1 MNPSSNWRSAL
12 SRLAVLGLLAGV
24 AGLAGAGEAAAPTVA
39 TDPAQGKVSQH
50 RIAVH
55 LPPVALVRADG
66 KPVSVPQEFDD
77 GRALMVNFIYT
88 TCFGICPISSQTFA
102 QLQGLLG
109 SDAAKVH
116 LVSVSLDPEEDT
128 PPVLREYAR
137 KYHAGPG
144 WDHYTG
150 TVEASIA
157 VQKAFSVYKGDK
169 MNHDPVTLIRAAPG
183 APWVRV
189 DGFATARELARIYR
203 SLAAAG

>member
-1 MNPSSNWRSAL
+1 MNPSSRQRRAL
-12 SRLAVLGLLAGV
+12 FRMTVMGFLAGA
-24 AGLAGAGEAAAPTVA
+24 AGLAGAGEPVAPAPAV
-39 TDPAQGKVSQH
+39 DPAQGKVSQH
-50 RIAVH
+50 RIAVR
-55 LPPVALVRADG
+55 LPAVTLTRADG
-66 KPVSVPQEFDD
+66 RTVNVPQEFDD

-109 SDAAKVH
+109 SEAAKVH
-116 LVSVSLDPEEDT
+116 LISVSLDPEEDT
-128 PPVLREYAR
+128 PPVLREYAH